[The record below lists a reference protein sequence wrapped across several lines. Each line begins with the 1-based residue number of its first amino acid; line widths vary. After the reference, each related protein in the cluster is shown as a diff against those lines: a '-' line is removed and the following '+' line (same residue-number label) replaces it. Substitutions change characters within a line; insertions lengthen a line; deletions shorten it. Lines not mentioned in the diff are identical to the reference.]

1 MAALLAPCLQLNAQE
16 DGQQFRVLN
25 IRDESHATR
34 HIHSWLDLSP
44 DGHTLAIAPTQSFP
58 FRMYDI
64 DEGRITREFDG
75 GNWYGGART
84 SFSTKGTYLLLE
96 QIFYVDW
103 APNKVRP
110 VKFEIREA
118 ATGKLVHRLEG
129 TYNAV
134 LAPDEHT
141 LYAIGPS
148 GLRVMD
154 LLTGEEDRVKHLDR
168 LGYAVAV
175 SHDGQRL
182 AVSHK
187 PTKTE
192 LAAMPSVRN
201 DKDALKNLMKQ
212 GELVV
217 VYDAATLEPLHTLDE
232 PFDKVFRL
240 EYSPDGS
247 DLWILAKPNT
257 RRGSSLNINQRY
269 VSVADAATGGMRR
282 TAFPSQY
289 PYDPDFRISPDGKL
303 FAIASKGSKFM
314 EIHLY
319 DRATGRMVDRFEL
332 SYRFREATPV
342 ADGEFG
348 ADGRISFVFLPDGK
362 RILMTFGTR
371 LVEWTYKS

>member
-1 MAALLAPCLQLNAQE
+1 
-16 DGQQFRVLN
+16 
-25 IRDESHATR
+25 
-34 HIHSWLDLSP
+34 
-44 DGHTLAIAPTQSFP
+44 
-58 FRMYDI
+58 MYDI

-110 VKFEIREA
+110 VKFEVREA
-118 ATGKLVHRLEG
+118 ATGKLVRGLSD

-134 LAPDEHT
+134 LSPDETT
-141 LYAIGPS
+141 LYALGPK
-148 GLRVMD
+148 GLRVID
-154 LLTGEEDRVKHLDR
+154 LATGKEDAVKHLDR
-168 LGYAVAV
+168 LGYAVAL
-175 SHDGQRL
+175 STDGQRL
-182 AVSHK
+182 AISHK
-187 PTKTE
+187 PTKEE
-192 LAAMPSVRN
+192 LSAMPSVRN
-201 DKDALKNLMKQ
+201 DKDALKALMKL

-217 VYDAATLEPLHTLDE
+217 VYDAATLQPLHILNE

-269 VSVADAATGGMRR
+269 VCVADAATGEMRR

-289 PYDPDFRISPDGKL
+289 PYDPDFRVSPDGKL
-303 FAIASKGSKFM
+303 FAIASKGNKYL

-332 SYRFREATPV
+332 SYRFRDMSPLVE
-342 ADGEFG
+342 GEFG
-348 ADGRISFVFLPDGK
+348 ADGRISFVFLPDNR
-362 RILMTFGTR
+362 RIWMTFGTR
-371 LVEWTYKS
+371 LVEWTYGS